1 MGFSLV
7 CGILSTMIMFNYG
20 LELAVA
26 GQRSFL
32 YYTSGNRDFDDN
44 SFTAAKAPLAVDARY
59 NEEHALVGS
68 IFAFTLLEM
77 IAALWSA
84 ALCFVNDQKP
94 MDKNDDVSW
103 ELMDKDFDTYLV
115 YQVKWWSIR
124 TTNNKIYLPLTQQLR
139 CISHYFY
146 LQNSKAIKGERE
158 INKH

>member
-1 MGFSLV
+1 MTLMGFSLV
-7 CGILSTMIMFNYG
+7 CGILSSMIMFNYG

-32 YYTSGNRDFDDN
+32 YYTSGNRGFDDN
-44 SFTAAKAPLAVDARY
+44 SFTAAKVPLAVDARY

-94 MDKNDDVSW
+94 MDKNDDVSFTFESSLTKILSFESLPSSLYMYLGTTTT
-103 ELMDKDFDTYLV
+103 EL
-115 YQVKWWSIR
+115 
-124 TTNNKIYLPLTQQLR
+124 
-139 CISHYFY
+139 
-146 LQNSKAIKGERE
+146 
-158 INKH
+158 

>member
-1 MGFSLV
+1 MTLMGFSLV
-7 CGILSTMIMFNYG
+7 CGILSSMIMFNYG

-32 YYTSGNRDFDDN
+32 YYTSGNRDFADN

-84 ALCFVNDQKP
+84 ALCFVNDQKS
-94 MDKNDDVSW
+94 MDKNEDVSFTF
-103 ELMDKDFDTYLV
+103 ESSLT
-115 YQVKWWSIR
+115 
-124 TTNNKIYLPLTQQLR
+124 KIL
-139 CISHYFY
+139 IHS
-146 LQNSKAIKGERE
+146 
-158 INKH
+158 